1 MTVRSM
7 PLPAAAAIFVILTII
22 NGILYACVAAL
33 KAVPETEIKVNA
45 DNGSRKDRKI
55 LRLLARPARVVYT
68 QRAVLVITVF
78 CITFFTAVPL
88 FRVIEENISASMIW
102 CFLLWLVFLFIM
114 LLFFISFGMV
124 IPSKAA
130 MQMPVRT
137 LNRYCTFCMGA
148 CFVLT
153 PLTYAAASISNACI
167 RLGGMDPAK
176 EEPDVTAREI
186 ISMVDEAN
194 EQGLIKENE
203 AEMIQNII
211 TFDEKTVREVMT
223 PRNQITAIEGS
234 EILAEAIY
242 KMLEESRTRYPVYR
256 DDPDDVIGILHFRDS
271 IIEMREHPEHA
282 SARIEEIPD
291 LIRKAPIV
299 PESRSIGAILQ
310 FMRSEKIHMV
320 LVVDEYG
327 QISGLCT
334 MEDILEEIV
343 GNILDEFDPEEH
355 YIETDPVNG
364 IVIDGLTPIE
374 QVEEVLHCDFHT
386 EFETLNGYL
395 TDRLGRIPEQNDT
408 EIRDGHFV
416 FHILEVENHV
426 IKKVRAKRLQ

>member
-33 KAVPETEIKVNA
+33 KAVPETEIKINA

-88 FRVIEENISASMIW
+88 FRVIEENISAPMIW

-310 FMRSEKIHMV
+310 FMRSEKIQRKSAKLGFDWDNV
-320 LVVDEYG
+320 YGAFDKLYEEYNELKVAINHG
-327 QISGLCT
+327 GVEQQT
-334 MEDILEEIV
+334 EELGDLIFSAV
-343 GNILDEFDPEEH
+343 NVSRFLGIDSEQALSKACDK
-355 YIETDPVNG
+355 YIKRFAM
-364 IVIDGLTPIE
+364 
-374 QVEEVLHCDFHT
+374 VEELANERGLDMKNA
-386 EFETLNGYL
+386 TL
-395 TDRLGRIPEQNDT
+395 EQLDSLW
-408 EIRDGHFV
+408 E
-416 FHILEVENHV
+416 EVK
-426 IKKVRAKRLQ
+426 IKQKEK

>member
-1 MTVRSM
+1 
-7 PLPAAAAIFVILTII
+7 
-22 NGILYACVAAL
+22 
-33 KAVPETEIKVNA
+33 
-45 DNGSRKDRKI
+45 
-55 LRLLARPARVVYT
+55 
-68 QRAVLVITVF
+68 
-78 CITFFTAVPL
+78 
-88 FRVIEENISASMIW
+88 
-102 CFLLWLVFLFIM
+102 
-114 LLFFISFGMV
+114 
-124 IPSKAA
+124 
-130 MQMPVRT
+130 
-137 LNRYCTFCMGA
+137 
-148 CFVLT
+148 
-153 PLTYAAASISNACI
+153 
-167 RLGGMDPAK
+167 
-176 EEPDVTAREI
+176 
-186 ISMVDEAN
+186 MVDEAN

-408 EIRDGHFV
+408 EIGDGHFV